1 MCEEASMRK
10 TVSSVVLVLIFAV
23 VAAGCA
29 VNPATGKRQ
38 LSLISNER
46 EVQIGRESDREI
58 QQSLGVY
65 DDVDLQ
71 AYIQSFGQRLAANS
85 ERPDLDWQFRVVDDA
100 TVNAF
105 ALPGGYIYITRGIMA
120 HLNSEAEL
128 SAVVGH
134 EIGHVTARHS
144 VNQMSK
150 AQLAGIGLNVA
161 TVVASDYRQLS
172 DLAQTGMSLLFLKY
186 SRDDER
192 QADDLGMRYTLRAS
206 YDPRPTPS
214 IYRMLDR
221 VSEAQ
226 GATAIPALVATHP
239 DPLNRATRIEQA
251 IAGLDQDLS
260 GLSIDQARYF
270 DQLDGMVFGQDPR
283 EGFFHGDTFMHP
295 DLKFV
300 FAFPVGWSMTNARAA
315 VAGVSGAQDAMIKI
329 TMASESTVDQA
340 LRAFLDDD
348 GVGAGASWSGR
359 INGLPTAAREFRAY
373 SDQGNLKGIAAFVEY
388 NNAIYRMV
396 GFSIDTGWEDYAPT
410 IKQSLSSFNRLTNQA
425 ALEVEPKRLR
435 IVRVD
440 EAIDLQTFARK
451 HQASVPVETLAL
463 INNVDEGA
471 MLEAGR
477 SYKVVTGGE
486 GP

>member
-1 MCEEASMRK
+1 MRK
-10 TVSSVVLVLIFAV
+10 TASSVVLVLIFTV

-29 VNPATGKRQ
+29 INPATGKRQ
-38 LSLISNER
+38 LSLISNDR
-46 EVQIGRESDREI
+46 EIQIGRESDREI
-58 QQSLGVY
+58 QKSLGVY

-71 AYIQSFGQRLAANS
+71 AYIQSFGKRLAANS
-85 ERPDLDWQFRVVDDA
+85 ERPDLDWTFRVVDDA

-128 SAVVGH
+128 AAVVGH

-150 AQLAGIGLNVA
+150 AQLAGVGLSVA

-172 DLAQTGMSLLFLKY
+172 DLAQTGMSLLFFKY

-192 QADDLGMRYTLRAS
+192 QADDLGLRYTLRAS
-206 YDPRPTPS
+206 YDPRPTPG
-214 IYRMLDR
+214 IYRMLNR

-226 GATAIPALVATHP
+226 GSAAIPTLVATHP

-260 GLSIDQARYF
+260 ELSIDQARYF
-270 DQLDGMVFGQDPR
+270 DQLDGMVFGEDPR

-300 FAFPVGWSMTNARAA
+300 FAFPSGWSMTNSRAA
-315 VAGVSGAQDAMIKI
+315 IAGVSAAQEAMIKI
-329 TMASESTVDQA
+329 TMASEPPPDQA

-373 SDQGNLKGIAAFVEY
+373 SQQRNLKGVAAFVEY
-388 NNAIYRMV
+388 DSAIYRLI
-396 GFSIDTGWEDYAPT
+396 GFSIDTAWENYAET
-410 IKQSLSSFNRLTNQA
+410 IKQSLSSFNRLTNQS
-425 ALEVEPKRLR
+425 ALDVEPQRLR

-440 EAIDLQTFARK
+440 EAMDLQTFAQK
-451 HQASVPVETLAL
+451 HHASVPVETLVL
-463 INNVDEGA
+463 INNLDAGA
-471 MLEAGR
+471 TLETGR
-477 SYKVVTGGE
+477 SYKIVTGGK